1 MKRNLLFMIFC
12 ITTLTFLGCG
22 KQETPVMS
30 NSVETEVET
39 ETITTDEIIAEE
51 VEETTDDIS
60 NEITEETV
68 ENTTNTEEIPSNGEG
83 KVDTPS
89 SDGFSEGSGFN
100 PAENITQNPDGSY
113 SFSDEFMVSVQTID
127 GFSDLTPENQQ
138 KLLQDVATF
147 LVEMDNEEEVTSALG
162 AFVGMYEYDEA
173 VAKQEQAQQKPKQ
186 TQTQQKPQQT
196 TGGQNNNSTPPANS
210 QAPADNIG
218 PGPMDDFFTPE
229 DGTAGSHDENAATGG
244 VGTHHTPPPS
254 QEQVIGGPP
263 CADGTTGG
271 SVGTITPTDWR

>member
-1 MKRNLLFMIFC
+1 MKRNLLFIILC
-12 ITTLTFLGCG
+12 ITTLTFTGCG
-22 KQETPVMS
+22 KNETPVMS

-51 VEETTDDIS
+51 VEEPTDDIS

-138 KLLQDVATF
+138 KLLQEIAPLIGED
-147 LVEMDNEEEVTSALG
+147 DNEEDVIAALDS
-162 AFVGMYEYDEA
+162 FVGMYEYDEA
-173 VAKQEQAQQKPKQ
+173 VAKQEQAQQKPQQ
-186 TQTQQKPQQT
+186 TQTQQKPQQAQSN
-196 TGGQNNNSTPPANS
+196 QNNQSSNNQSQQQPPVQEQYISSKKLA
-210 QAPADNIG
+210 
-218 PGPMDDFFTPE
+218 

-254 QEQVIGGPP
+254 QEQYISSKKL
-263 CADGTTGG
+263 ADGTAGETL
-271 SVGTITPTDWR
+271 GTVTPTDWR

>member
-1 MKRNLLFMIFC
+1 MKRKNLFIIFC
-12 ITTLTFLGCG
+12 ITALTLSACG
-22 KQETPVMS
+22 KTETPVMS

-51 VEETTDDIS
+51 VEEPTDDIS

-83 KVDTPS
+83 QVDTPS

-113 SFSDEFMVSVQTID
+113 SFSENFMVSVQTID

-138 KLLQDVATF
+138 KLLQEIAPLIGED
-147 LVEMDNEEEVTSALG
+147 DNEEDVIAALSS
-162 AFVGMYEYDEA
+162 FVGMYEYDEA
-173 VAKQEQAQQKPKQ
+173 VAKQEQAQQKP
-186 TQTQQKPQQT
+186 QQT
-196 TGGQNNNSTPPANS
+196 TGGQNNNSTPPASS

-218 PGPMDDFFTPE
+218 PGPMDYIFDTPS

-263 CADGTTGG
+263 CADGTASGP
-271 SVGTITPTDWR
+271 VGTITPTDWR

>member
-1 MKRNLLFMIFC
+1 MKRKPLFIILC
-12 ITTLTFLGCG
+12 ITALTLSACG
-22 KQETPVMS
+22 KTETPVMS
-30 NSVETEVET
+30 TSVETEVET

-51 VEETTDDIS
+51 VEEPTDDIS

-83 KVDTPS
+83 QVDTPS
-89 SDGFSEGSGFN
+89 ADGFDSNTGFN
-100 PAENITQNPDGSY
+100 PSENITQNPDGSY

-138 KLLQDVATF
+138 KLLQEIAPLIGED
-147 LVEMDNEEEVTSALG
+147 DNEEDVIAALSS
-162 AFVGMYEYDEA
+162 FVGMYEYDEA

-229 DGTAGSHDENAATGG
+229 DGTAGSRDENAATGG

-263 CADGTTGG
+263 CADGTAGETL
-271 SVGTITPTDWR
+271 V